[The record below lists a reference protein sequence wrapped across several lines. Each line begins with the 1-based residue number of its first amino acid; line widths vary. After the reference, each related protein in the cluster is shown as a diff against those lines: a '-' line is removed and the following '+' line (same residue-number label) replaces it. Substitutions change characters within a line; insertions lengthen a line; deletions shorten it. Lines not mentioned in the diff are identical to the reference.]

1 MSIRSRDGLTGTGIA
16 TRFRVM
22 FKTIVI
28 GLDGS
33 DGAAA
38 AIPVAVDLARASG
51 GEIVIAHVV
60 ERFAARGDMA
70 PVNPNEDE
78 IEREIAARAERLN
91 AGGVDA
97 RVETATVVLGGPA
110 PCIEEI
116 AEAAGADLIVV
127 GSQGRSAIGELL
139 VGSVPDRL
147 LRISKRPVLVVPAE

>member
-1 MSIRSRDGLTGTGIA
+1 
-16 TRFRVM
+16 M

-33 DGAAA
+33 DDADAAL
-38 AIPVAVDLARASG
+38 PSAVELAKAGG

-60 ERFAARGDMA
+60 ERIAAKGDMA

-78 IEREIAARAERLN
+78 IKAKIAGQAEKL
-91 AGGVDA
+91 AADGVGA

-110 PCIEEI
+110 TSIEEI

-127 GSQGRSAIGELL
+127 GSKGRSAIGGLL
-139 VGSVPDRL
+139 VGSVPNRL
-147 LRISKRPVLVVPAE
+147 LHISKRPVLVVPSK